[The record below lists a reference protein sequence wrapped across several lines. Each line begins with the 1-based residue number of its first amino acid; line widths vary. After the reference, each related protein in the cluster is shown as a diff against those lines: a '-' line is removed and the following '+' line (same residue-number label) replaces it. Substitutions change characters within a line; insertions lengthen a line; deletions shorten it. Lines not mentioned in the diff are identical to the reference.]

1 MLEGIIFSFRDLFD
15 IYEENGGDFDTVVSI
30 GGGAKSPLWLQIQAD
45 IFNRK
50 VVSLTNEQGP
60 GMGAAMIA
68 ATGLGWFDSL
78 QDCAETFVHFGK
90 AYEPNPDNVKKYEK
104 MHAIYKQVYQQTKTI
119 SEQLLDYRRAEL

>member
-1 MLEGIIFSFRDLFD
+1 
-15 IYEENGGDFDTVVSI
+15 
-30 GGGAKSPLWLQIQAD
+30 
-45 IFNRK
+45 
-50 VVSLTNEQGP
+50 
-60 GMGAAMIA
+60 MGAAMIA

-90 AYEPNPDNVKKYEK
+90 AYEPNPENVKKYEK

>member
-1 MLEGIIFSFRDLFD
+1 
-15 IYEENGGDFDTVVSI
+15 
-30 GGGAKSPLWLQIQAD
+30 
-45 IFNRK
+45 
-50 VVSLTNEQGP
+50 
-60 GMGAAMIA
+60 
-68 ATGLGWFDSL
+68 L